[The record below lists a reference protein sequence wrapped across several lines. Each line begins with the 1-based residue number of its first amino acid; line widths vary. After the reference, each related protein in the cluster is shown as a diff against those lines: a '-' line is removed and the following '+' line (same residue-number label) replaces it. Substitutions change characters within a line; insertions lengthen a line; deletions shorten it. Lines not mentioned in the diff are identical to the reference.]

1 MRRLP
6 ISGAIAIVVISL
18 VACGGSSLD
27 GVDAQALQRDADY
40 WQIDQIEKQFH
51 ESTTTKNIDQMMSL
65 WAPDATLTVGSGQT
79 AVGLDEIRRFW
90 LEKSSA
96 FKNSTHW
103 ISDHP
108 AYKLEITVNGDRG
121 TLHFECH
128 YVDYHNDTVVYV
140 TSGDIDVA
148 RIDGRWLITNM
159 VGATAKLKP

>member
-1 MRRLP
+1 MRRL
-6 ISGAIAIVVISL
+6 SIVGVAGIML
-18 VACGGSSLD
+18 ICLAACGGSNSSA
-27 GVDAQALQRDADY
+27 GAEQKLQQEADF
-40 WQIDQIEKQFH
+40 WEIDQIEKNFH
-51 ESTTTKNIDQMMSL
+51 EATTNKDIDQMMSL